1 METIDLMRR
10 RHSVRQYLN
19 KPIEKEKRDVLN
31 NTANFINQKTGLSI
45 KICYD
50 EPNAFKSFLSTYG
63 KFKNVN
69 NYIVL
74 AGDKK
79 SEELLGY
86 YGEVLVLTAQEMGLN
101 TCWVGLS
108 YNKKSVKVNIGE
120 NEKVH
125 CVISLGYGETP
136 GVQRKSKEVNQVLK
150 LIGDK
155 PDYLDEAVEAC
166 LLAPTAVN
174 QQKFK
179 IVCDNGKISI
189 KKNGLGFY
197 TDMDL
202 GIVKCHFEMITGIN
216 LL

>member
-1 METIDLMRR
+1 MYYPIPFDLLR
-10 RHSVRQYLN
+10 
-19 KPIEKEKRDVLN
+19 KKIELAEPHVKKISRD
-31 NTANFINQKTGLSI
+31 K
-45 KICYD
+45 
-50 EPNAFKSFLSTYG
+50 FLSLLNYFVDKRRYNG

-179 IVCDNGKISI
+179 IICDNGKISI

>member
-1 METIDLMRR
+1 MDTIDLMRR

-108 YNKKSVKVNIGE
+108 YVQPPGLRYEPERSGIYLSAAFRLSAG
-120 NEKVH
+120 H
-125 CVISLGYGETP
+125 CFLP
-136 GVQRKSKEVNQVLK
+136 
-150 LIGDK
+150 
-155 PDYLDEAVEAC
+155 A
-166 LLAPTAVN
+166 
-174 QQKFK
+174 
-179 IVCDNGKISI
+179 DNGFIHKQIQDGPAVG
-189 KKNGLGFY
+189 KP
-197 TDMDL
+197 
-202 GIVKCHFEMITGIN
+202 
-216 LL
+216 